1 MRLLRSVTPRPPR
14 KPFGPGLEADGLVD
28 LADVV
33 RLRVDLRYALAA
45 LDRIR
50 SLCSDAEDRRDWL
63 TVASIRSA
71 IEGAP

>member
-45 LDRIR
+45 LDRVGLAK
-50 SLCSDAEDRRDWL
+50 SRRNSR
-63 TVASIRSA
+63 V
-71 IEGAP
+71 GAKPWRTARA